1 MVTRLLLIL
10 AITAAQFVSAAETTE
25 LTGREIEAVS
35 VAVAAFKR
43 GRYSASGDLRH
54 FTVELD
60 RHGKQLEVTFVPN
73 IPPLRPNEG
82 GTGGGNIYGSEVHY
96 YVALDTLKIVR
107 MHFAR

>member
-1 MVTRLLLIL
+1 MVKHLLLIL
-10 AITAAQFVSAAETTE
+10 AVTAAQFASAAGTTT
-25 LTGREIEAVS
+25 LTGREVEAVG

-43 GRYSASGDLRH
+43 GRYSKSGDLRH

-73 IPPLRPNEG
+73 LPRLRPNEA
-82 GTGGGNIYGSEVHY
+82 GTGGSNIYGDEVHY
-96 YVALDTLKIVR
+96 YVALSSLKIVR